1 MKENEEDLIKLL
13 TSKGA
18 MEVLEY
24 IHQHNEFHR
33 EDMKEFCG
41 IRTLD
46 ARLRELNSLGLI
58 RRLEKGQNRVERYS
72 ITDRGEKVL
81 QVIESLLSIVED

>member
-1 MKENEEDLIKLL
+1 MKENEEDLIKVL

-46 ARLRELNSLGLI
+46 IRLWELTSLGLI
-58 RRLEKGQNRVERYS
+58 YSLENGQNQVEGYS
-72 ITDRGEKVL
+72 ITDKGEKVL
-81 QVIESLLSIVED
+81 QVIERLLSIVED

>member
-1 MKENEEDLIKLL
+1 MKENEEDFIKVL

-24 IHQHNEFHR
+24 IHEHNEFHR

-46 ARLRELNSLGLI
+46 IRLQELSTLGLI
-58 RRLEKGQNRVERYS
+58 QRLEKGQNRVERYS

-81 QVIESLLSIVED
+81 QVIESLFHVVED